1 MGKVY
6 DAIDDRLAAWIARQ
20 PMFFVG
26 TAPLDGAGHVNVSPK
41 GPIGSLRVID
51 AHRVAYLDAMGSGA
65 ETLAHVRENGRIVV
79 MLCAFEGPPRI
90 LRLHGRGRVLQAG
103 TPEYE
108 ELLARVAFDDPS
120 TPASRRAI
128 VLVDVTR
135 VADSC
140 GYGVPEMTFV
150 RNREHLP
157 LAHAKKERVKGAE
170 YREIQ
175 VTRNSHSIDGLEA
188 LRPVQGDAGDD
199 QPDAEQ
205 VA

>member
-6 DAIDDRLAAWIARQ
+6 EGISEHQREWIARQ
-20 PMFFVG
+20 AMFFVG
-26 TAPLDGAGHVNVSPK
+26 SAPLSEDGHVNVSPK
-41 GPIGSLRVID
+41 GPIGSLKVLD
-51 AHRVAYLDAMGSGA
+51 DHTVAYLDAYGSGT
-65 ETLAHVRENGRIVV
+65 ETVAHVRENGRIVV
-79 MLCAFEGPPRI
+79 MLCAFDGPPRI

-140 GYGVPEMTFV
+140 GYGVPEMSFV

-157 LAHAKKERVKGAE
+157 LAHAKKERVKGAG